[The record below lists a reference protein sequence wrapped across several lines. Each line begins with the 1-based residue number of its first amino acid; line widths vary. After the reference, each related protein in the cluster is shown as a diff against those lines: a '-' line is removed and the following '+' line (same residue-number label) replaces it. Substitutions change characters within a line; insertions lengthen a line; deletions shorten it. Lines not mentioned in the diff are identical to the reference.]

1 MSERK
6 KLRIVNY
13 AVNGRG
19 VGHLTRL
26 VAINRWVRRY
36 AAYCGVRCEIYFL
49 TSSEA
54 DGLLFEEGF
63 ASFKLP
69 SKTLVK
75 ETGIEKRSYLALAK
89 QWVWHS
95 LGLLRPD
102 LLVVDTFPRGSF
114 GELLSALDLVKQRAF
129 VYRPMKA
136 SFAGRPDFQAMLPL
150 YDAILVPDHKGPE
163 PLLVPRAARG
173 RVAHTG
179 PVVCRERVE
188 LREREEARAALG
200 VAPEALCV
208 YVSAGGGGDPS
219 GEARLELALAA
230 LAELPDAHAV
240 VGAGPLYRGRRRHGP
255 RVTWLAGE
263 RALELML
270 GFDLAVSAGGY
281 NSFFELMF
289 AGVPSLFWPQEK
301 VADEQDL
308 RVERAREVGAAR
320 VLPDALCQGELRALL
335 EELRDPALR
344 ARMSAAARELVPQNH
359 AREAAAELLRLVLPP
374 AAVEAAEEAV
384 DDALLGA
391 ARELGY
397 ELEALFGLMELLEPR
412 PRGELDAESAGELSR
427 LAVELVRELARVEV
441 PLEAARRALDPLA
454 RKLPRAKPAERRE
467 ILGRALRAFLPFGD
481 WSGAAMVVR
490 ALRSEKEPG
499 GFQLIEGL
507 ERLLKLLRAEGR
519 DLYFGLQRLARVQED
534 CAEPPL
540 NADLL
545 REACA
550 SLARE
555 APRPAEPAPAEPAPM
570 APAPE
575 AEVGS

>member
-1 MSERK
+1 MGEQR

-75 ETGIEKRSYLALAK
+75 ETGIEKRTYLALAK

-114 GELLSALDLVKQRAF
+114 GELLSALDLVRQRAF
-129 VYRPMKA
+129 IYRPMKQ
-136 SFAGRPDFQAMLPL
+136 SFAGRPDFQAMLSL
-150 YDAILVPDHKGPE
+150 YDAILVPDHPSAE
-163 PLLVPRAARG
+163 PPLVPRSARG

-188 LREREEARAALG
+188 LRERAEARAALG
-200 VAPEALCV
+200 VAPDALCV

-219 GEARLELALAA
+219 GERRLATALSAVARLPE
-230 LAELPDAHAV
+230 AHAV
-240 VGAGPLYRGRRRHGP
+240 VGAGPLYRGTRQHGP

-263 RALELML
+263 RALEFMP

-289 AGVPSLFWPQEK
+289 AGVPSLFWPQDK

-308 RVERAREVGAAR
+308 RAERARAVGAAQILSAE
-320 VLPDALCQGELRALL
+320 VTVEGLAELL
-335 EELRDPALR
+335 EQLSDPRVR
-344 ARMSAAARELVPQNH
+344 AEMSAAARGLVPENH

-374 AAVEAAEEAV
+374 AAVEAAEGAV
-384 DDALLGA
+384 DDALLLA

-397 ELEALFGLMELLEPR
+397 ELASLFELMGVLEPR
-412 PRGELDAESAGELSR
+412 PRGELDAESARELSTM
-427 LAVELVRELARVEV
+427 AVELVREFAQAGV

-454 RKLPRAKPAERRE
+454 RKLPRANAGERRE
-467 ILGRALRAFLPFGD
+467 VLGRALQAFAPFND
-481 WSGAAMVVR
+481 WSGAGMVVR
-490 ALRSEKEPG
+490 ALRSEKEPSG
-499 GFQLIEGL
+499 SELIQHL
-507 ERLLKLLRAEGR
+507 ERFLAGLSREGH
-519 DLYFGLQRLARVQED
+519 DLYQGLARLARVQET

-545 REACA
+545 RAACA
-550 SLARE
+550 ALGAE
-555 APRPAEPAPAEPAPM
+555 AQQAAP
-570 APAPE
+570 
-575 AEVGS
+575 